1 MKAFLNKRPGI
12 SVLTLL
18 AVFATGSVL
27 AWQTRTSP
35 HQQLVPLSMTQKK
48 LVRKPSLDWRKRLDL
63 GRSMVQGGE
72 LVQQLKDGSRVTYTL
87 DPDLQQWA
95 TSFMKKYELPY
106 AGMVLFDVKSGK
118 VRVMAGH
125 STNNHEMGAEDL
137 CLTPWAPAA
146 SIYKLVTASA
156 LLDSG
161 VPADTTVCYH
171 GGLRGLRK
179 HHIVDNPSLDTRCK
193 TLSYAVAKSVN
204 PIVAKLATR
213 YLSRRSMQRWSRRFG
228 FNRPIP
234 FELTVQ
240 PSKAYIPADKLAR
253 AKVAA
258 GFWHTETSVLH
269 GALIGAVAGNEGLM
283 RWPRIVES
291 VRKPDGRVVIPTV
304 KEDERVMS
312 RVAAQRLARAMAS
325 TTTIG
330 TARRGFHSRRG
341 VPFLKKTQVA
351 GKTGSLSRR
360 NPFLHYNWFVGFA
373 PAQRPEVAFA
383 VLLGNPAKWRIKA
396 HSAARMLLDQYF
408 RAQRRRLEEQK
419 SLQEQKQR
427 EVASL

>member
-1 MKAFLNKRPGI
+1 MKAFLCKRPGI

-27 AWQTRTSP
+27 AWQTRQSP
-35 HQQLVPLSMTQKK
+35 NHKLVPLSVIKK
-48 LVRKPSLDWRKRLDL
+48 KVVHKPALDWRKQLNL
-63 GRSMVQGGE
+63 GRSMVHGGH
-72 LVQQLKDGSRVTYTL
+72 LVQNLKDGSRVTYTL

-95 TSFMKKYELPY
+95 TSFMKNYELPY
-106 AGMVLFDVKSGK
+106 AGMVMFEVKTGK

-125 STNNHEMGAEDL
+125 STANPKMGAEDL
-137 CLTPWAPAA
+137 CLAPWAPAA

-171 GGLRGLRK
+171 GGLRGLRQ
-179 HHIVDNPSLDTRCK
+179 HHIVDNPAIDTRCK

-213 YLSRRSMQRWSRRFG
+213 YLSRRSMQRWSRRYG

-234 FELTVQ
+234 FEIPVQ
-240 PSKAYIPADKLAR
+240 PSKAYIPAGTLAR

-269 GALIGAVAGNEGLM
+269 GALIGSVAGNDGVM
-283 RWPRIVES
+283 RWPSIVES
-291 VRKPDGRVVIPTV
+291 VRKPDGRMVIPEV
-304 KEDERVMS
+304 REDERVMS
-312 RVAAQRLARAMAS
+312 RGAARRLARAMLS

-341 VPFLKKTQVA
+341 KPFLGKTKVA
-351 GKTGSLSRR
+351 GKTGSLSRKK
-360 NPFLHYNWFVGFA
+360 PFLHYNWFVGYA
-373 PAQRPEVAFA
+373 PADRPEVAFA
-383 VLLGNPAKWRIKA
+383 VLLGNPARWRIKA
-396 HSAARMLLDQYF
+396 HSAARMLLNQYF
-408 RAQRRRLEEQK
+408 KAQRRRLDEQK
-419 SLQEQKQR
+419 RQLKQKQR
-427 EVASL
+427 QVASL